1 VKTNEDE
8 EVIMKPETY
17 KAAIY
22 RGIGSVDV
30 AELPYPECGDDDIV
44 VKNLMATVCG
54 SDSGAYKYGG
64 DANRI
69 WKDHEFGHEMV
80 SEVVEIGKNVTGLK
94 LGDHVFPNMDK
105 AKRDRNRVS
114 TVGGFSEYVYIPQCE
129 VGYSVL
135 MIPNDIPL
143 KAATLIE
150 PFVIGTRGA
159 KSLEPGPGK
168 TATVFGAGAIGMSAA
183 IMLKWYGCDK
193 VMIVDISD
201 KRLGL
206 ASQFG
211 LITCNSEKEDVK
223 AKAIETFGGTPGLAG
238 DASACDLYLDAVGV
252 QAILDSFQQLARPAA
267 RLAVVGVYHEPATIN
282 MLMLCYSSWLIGGCG
297 RSTIETLVPEI
308 IEMIQS
314 GKYDISTMISH
325 EYKIEDIEDALKMAA
340 NPEEALKVAISY
352 V

>member
-1 VKTNEDE
+1 
-8 EVIMKPETY
+8 MKPKTY

-22 RGIGSVDV
+22 RGIGSVDITD
-30 AELPYPECGDDDIV
+30 LPYPECGDDDIV
-44 VKNLMATVCG
+44 VRNLMATVCG
-54 SDSGAYKYGG
+54 SDSSAYKHGG
-64 DANRI
+64 DANHI

-80 SEVVEIGKNVTGLK
+80 SEVVEIGKNVKGLK
-94 LGDHVFPNMDK
+94 VGDHVFPNMDK
-105 AKRDRNRVS
+105 AKRDHHRVA
-114 TVGGFSEYVYIPQCE
+114 TVGGFSEYIHIPQCE
-129 VGYSVL
+129 AGYSVI

-159 KSLEPGPGK
+159 KSLEPGAGR

-206 ASQFG
+206 AAQFD
-211 LITCNSEKEDVK
+211 LITCNSRTESLREKALE
-223 AKAIETFGGTPGLAG
+223 IFGSTPGLG
-238 DASACDLYLDAVGV
+238 KEASACDLYLDAVGI
-252 QAILDSFQQLARPAA
+252 QAILDNFQNLAKPAA

-282 MLMLCYSSWLIGGCG
+282 MLMLCYASWLIGGCG
-297 RSTIETLVPEI
+297 RSTLEELVPDI
-308 IEMIQS
+308 VEMIQS
-314 GKYDISTMISH
+314 GKYDISKMISH
-325 EYKIEDIEDALKMAA
+325 EYKLGDIEEALKTAL
-340 NPEEALKVAISY
+340 NTEEALKVAISY